1 MQGGDLYA
9 RLGVSNSAEEG
20 EIKRAYR
27 ALALKHHP
35 DKGGDAELS
44 IRKSMSEAY
53 AVRSGLHGSFSV
65 CTMRPQSSLPCSH
78 CHV

>member
-35 DKGGDAELS
+35 DKGGDAELF
-44 IRKSMSEAY
+44 KSLSEAY
-53 AVRSGLHGSFSV
+53 AVRSGSHGSLSV

-78 CHV
+78 RHV